1 MLAFDEVPISYA
13 CPNGPDSEDAQKPMA
28 PVAYNS
34 ENLSTFLGVT
44 KYEDVGQRNPAR
56 GGAANMPIDGFG
68 AESEQSMGDHEGFDS
83 DTDEVDERRHL
94 KAYWRADEGKGNTV
108 QDVSD

>member
-1 MLAFDEVPISYA
+1 MQKLMLAFDEVPISYA

-44 KYEDVGQRNPAR
+44 KYEDVG
-56 GGAANMPIDGFG
+56 
-68 AESEQSMGDHEGFDS
+68 
-83 DTDEVDERRHL
+83 
-94 KAYWRADEGKGNTV
+94 
-108 QDVSD
+108 